1 MGKMIVLIATLAII
15 YYIGKEVLG
24 AFRHLTDEELLDYW
38 AGRTKAEDRKAQ
50 RRFSEHLGSCE
61 QCRDRLD
68 EIRKE
73 NSGPGADAPMI
84 ERRY

>member
-1 MGKMIVLIATLAII
+1 MGKMIVLIAALAII

-24 AFRHLTDEELLDYW
+24 AFRCLTDEELLDYW
-38 AGRTKAEDRKAQ
+38 TGRTKANDRKAH

-61 QCRDRLD
+61 KCRERLD

-73 NSGPGADAPMI
+73 SSGPGVDAPLI